1 MEERQEMFCDKSK
14 ETFRV
19 QSSEWMQFTMRRG
32 RGGKVGVQAS
42 KEGENKQK
50 RFVIYMHIAQMI
62 LIN

>member
-1 MEERQEMFCDKSK
+1 MFYDKSK

-32 RGGKVGVQAS
+32 GVKGKVGVQAS

-50 RFVIYMHIAQMI
+50 RFVIHMHIAQMI
-62 LIN
+62 